1 MWWPLWPRLVEETG
15 KGGIRCHRLFMV
27 HWFQLCLAQ
36 WSQALFG
43 LLVAG
48 LFSVMISKAHLKSH
62 RRNSESMQPD
72 VVTSAL
78 LQAHCSSVSTLRQPP
93 VARRVSGKHM
103 YVYKQINTCV
113 YIYIYISRLKSIR
126 ERCER
131 EKEGECAARASSTQ
145 SNDRSCVPRAT
156 ASPYNGSRARVKRS
170 RAETVAERGEVGR
183 SRAI

>member
-1 MWWPLWPRLVEETG
+1 
-15 KGGIRCHRLFMV
+15 MV

-78 LQAHCSSVSTLRQPP
+78 LQAHCSSASTLRP
-93 VARRVSGKHM
+93 
-103 YVYKQINTCV
+103 I
-113 YIYIYISRLKSIR
+113 LKSIR
-126 ERCER
+126 EKCER
-131 EKEGECAARASSTQ
+131 ERGRENVQREQVRPSVTIDLVS
-145 SNDRSCVPRAT
+145 RERL
-156 ASPYNGSRARVKRS
+156 RARTM
-170 RAETVAERGEVGR
+170 AAGLE
-183 SRAI
+183 